1 MQYVPFGRQGFRV
14 SRLGFGTMRLPVID
28 GQDGHIDRERAVA
41 LIRRGIDGG
50 ISYVDT
56 AYGYHGGQS

>member
-50 ISYVDT
+50 IS
-56 AYGYHGGQS
+56 